1 MQDRYLTR
9 YETILS
15 DVGEKQ
21 WNRLNQRNNP
31 FLSYE
36 FLEGIERYNCV
47 GGDSGWQPCHI
58 TLWKNDILVGALP
71 LYSKLHSWGEFVFN
85 FAWADA
91 YAQHGLAYYP
101 KLVSAIPFT
110 PVVGQRFLCAEDDHA
125 ETISIKQQLIESAI
139 GYAKESNYSSWHC
152 LFPED
157 PGFSNELKTKNSLIL
172 ERWGYQFHWQNQHY
186 QHFDD
191 FLASMTSSKRKKIRR
206 ERRRVKEQG
215 ITLQTLTGHEISD
228 QQWQVFYQY
237 YLSTFSKKNNYPA
250 FTLEF
255 FQNLGTTLPDQVL
268 LILAQYDGHN
278 VAGAFFMRNATHLY
292 GRHWGCLAEFHSLH
306 FELCYYAAIE
316 YCIVNGIDYFDAGA
330 QGEHK
335 ISRGFLP
342 VKTRSL
348 HWIAHEGFH
357 HAIDDFLCQE
367 RHGVSNYIEH
377 VKTHS
382 PFKNKGT
389 S

>member
-71 LYSKLHSWGEFVFN
+71 LYSKQHSWGEFVFD

-91 YAQHGLAYYP
+91 YAQHNLSYYP

-110 PVVGQRFLCAEDDHA
+110 PVAGQRFLCVENNHA
-125 ETISIKQQLIESAI
+125 ETMDIKKQLIESAI
-139 GYAKESNYSSWHC
+139 RYAQDSKHSSWHC

-157 PGFSNELKTKNSLIL
+157 SSFSDELNISNDTIL
-172 ERWGYQFHWQNQHY
+172 ERWGYQFHWRNQHY
-186 QHFDD
+186 KNLDD
-191 FLASMTSSKRKKIRR
+191 FLASMSSSKRKKIRR
-206 ERRRVKEQG
+206 ERRRVEEQNVT
-215 ITLQTLTGHEISD
+215 IQTLTGHEITD

-255 FQNLGTTLPDQVL
+255 FQHLGKTLPDQVL
-268 LILAQYDGHN
+268 LILAQYDGCD

-316 YCIVNGIDYFDAGA
+316 YCIVNNIDCFDAGA

-348 HWIAHEGFH
+348 HWIPHEGFR
-357 HAIDDFLCQE
+357 HAIGDFLCNE
-367 RHGVSNYIEH
+367 RRGVSDYIEH
-377 VKTHS
+377 VQTHS
-382 PFKNKGT
+382 PFKKED
-389 S
+389 